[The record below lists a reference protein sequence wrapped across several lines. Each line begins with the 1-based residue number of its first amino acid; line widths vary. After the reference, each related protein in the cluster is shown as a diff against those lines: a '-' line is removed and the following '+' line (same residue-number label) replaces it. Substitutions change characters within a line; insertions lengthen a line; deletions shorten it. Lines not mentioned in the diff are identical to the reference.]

1 MLTSFTIALLC
12 GMAFAV
18 EDPVNPASDSDDKHI
33 DTKVDFKN
41 IYHMSGATLQPGY
54 GGGEILKAGGQIA
67 WEVKKNEDEKDA
79 LYMY

>member
-1 MLTSFTIALLC
+1 MLSSFTIALLC
-12 GMAFAV
+12 GMAFADDST
-18 EDPVNPASDSDDKHI
+18 EVN
-33 DTKVDFKN
+33 FKN

-54 GGGEILKAGGQIA
+54 GGDEILKAGGQIA